1 MSSQKPKM
9 KVVMVD
15 PQKIK
20 VPPVRVTS
28 VWDPEEYE
36 VFKASLEADGQG
48 QAIVCVKEGEV
59 FWLADGLHRL
69 QEAKLKGWSKIA
81 VAFKEGTLV
90 DAKLRNLYMN
100 RLRGKTKASEE
111 VALISS
117 LTNEDHLSLE
127 EIEKR
132 TGLSREV
139 VEQRLA
145 ISKALPEVQAAL
157 DQEQIP
163 VGVAFQLSRLPK
175 GPGQLKLLVA
185 LLQHIPPMTTD
196 EVKHI
201 VDESLKIIAT
211 RNQAADEPR
220 PDVPI
225 PTFKC
230 RLCEQKWPINEGIG
244 INIDHTCLGLAKD
257 YIQQLMKKRREAKT
271 PDQILALQAA
281 ETSTPTPS
289 PP

>member
-1 MSSQKPKM
+1 
-9 KVVMVD
+9 MVD

-28 VWDPEEYE
+28 VWDPDEYE

-48 QAIVCVKEGEV
+48 QAIVCVKEGET

-69 QEAKLKGWSKIA
+69 EQAKLKGWTKIA
-81 VAFKEGTLV
+81 VAYKEGTLV
-90 DAKLRNLYMN
+90 DAKLRNLYLN

-127 EIEKR
+127 EIQKR
-132 TGLSREV
+132 TGLSQEL

-145 ISKALPEVQAAL
+145 ISKTLPEVQAAL

-163 VGVAFQLSRLPK
+163 VGVAFQLSRLPQ
-175 GPGQLKLLVA
+175 GPGQLKLLLA
-185 LLQHIPPMTTD
+185 LLQHIPPMTTS
-196 EVKHI
+196 EVQRI
-201 VDESLKIIAT
+201 VDESLKIIAART
-211 RNQAADEPR
+211 QATEEPK
-220 PDVPI
+220 PDVPV

-244 INIDHTCLGLAKD
+244 INVDHTCLGLARD
-257 YIQQLMKKRREAKT
+257 YIQQLLKKRREGKT
-271 PDQILALQAA
+271 PEQLLAEQAA
-281 ETSTPTPS
+281 TVDTTTPS

>member
-1 MSSQKPKM
+1 M

-28 VWDPEEYE
+28 VWDPDEYE

-48 QAIVCVKEGEV
+48 QAIVCVKEGDT

-69 QEAKLKGWSKIA
+69 QEAKLKGWPKIA
-81 VAFKEGTLV
+81 VAYKEGTLV

-127 EIEKR
+127 EIERR

-145 ISKALPEVQAAL
+145 ISQALPDVQAAL

-163 VGVAFQLSRLPK
+163 VGVAFQLSRLPQ
-175 GPGQLKLLVA
+175 GPGQLKLLLA

-196 EVKHI
+196 EVKRI

-211 RNQAADEPR
+211 RAQATEEPQ
-220 PDVPI
+220 PNIPI

-257 YIQQLMKKRREAKT
+257 YIQQLVKKRREAKT
-271 PDQILALQAA
+271 PDQLLAEQAA
-281 ETSTPTPS
+281 ETAPTTP
-289 PP
+289 PPP